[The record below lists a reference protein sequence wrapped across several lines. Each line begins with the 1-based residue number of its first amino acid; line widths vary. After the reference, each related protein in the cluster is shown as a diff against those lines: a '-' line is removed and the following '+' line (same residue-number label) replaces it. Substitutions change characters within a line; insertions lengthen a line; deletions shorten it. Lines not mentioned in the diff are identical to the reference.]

1 MISLRLDIPYTSTVE
16 QLEHRHHHLV
26 LVLVL
31 VPLFLVLVLV
41 LVLLVALM
49 PSLQFMPMEL

>member
-26 LVLVL
+26 
-31 VPLFLVLVLV
+31 PLVLVLV